1 MKILGCENLSASYGT
16 QKVLE
21 NLSFYVESGKC
32 LCILGENG
40 TGKSTLVKCLLGLL
54 KQDSGIITKEGF
66 SSLDT
71 GYLPQQM
78 ENFKS
83 FPATVF
89 EVVLSGCLNMRAN
102 KPFYSKREKQIAEE
116 NLKKLGVFDLK
127 KQAFCELSGGQKQK
141 VLLARALC
149 TAKKLLIL
157 DEPAAGLDPVA
168 TGEMYEVIDTL
179 KKDGMGILM
188 VSHDTSRALS
198 ASDLVLHIDKENGYF
213 FGTKEEYLKSSYA
226 KTFDKGDEN
235 VRADN

>member
-1 MKILGCENLSASYGT
+1 MKILECENLSASYGT

-21 NLSFYVESGKC
+21 NLSFYVENGKC

-40 TGKSTLVKCLLGLL
+40 AGKSTLVKCLLGLL
-54 KQDSGIITKEGF
+54 KEDNGKITKEGF

-71 GYLPQQM
+71 GYLPQQA

-89 EVVLSGCLNMRAN
+89 EVVLSGCLNIRGN
-102 KPFYSKREKQIAEE
+102 KPFYSKREKQIAED

-149 TAKKLLIL
+149 TAKRLLIL
-157 DEPAAGLDPVA
+157 DEPASGLDPVA
-168 TGEMYEVIDTL
+168 TGEMYELIDAL
-179 KKDGMGILM
+179 KKDDMGILM

-198 ASDLVLHIDKENGYF
+198 VSDLVLHIDKENGYF
-213 FGTKEEYLKSSYA
+213 FGTKEGYLESSYA
-226 KTFDKGDEN
+226 KAFDKGDKN
-235 VRADN
+235 V